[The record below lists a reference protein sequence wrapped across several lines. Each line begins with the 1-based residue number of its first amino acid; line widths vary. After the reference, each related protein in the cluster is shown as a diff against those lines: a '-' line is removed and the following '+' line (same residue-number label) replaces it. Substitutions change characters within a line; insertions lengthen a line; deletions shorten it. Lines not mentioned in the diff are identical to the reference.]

1 MNEISRRH
9 QFAPIPEL
17 RDLFD
22 PFGMLDWRPKL
33 DFHPIRIE
41 DRFEEDG
48 TYVLSAE
55 MPGIDPE
62 HDVELVVS
70 EGTLTI
76 LAERSSERQDKRH
89 SEFRYGAFSRSV
101 RLPAN
106 AKEEEITAGYA
117 GGILA
122 VRVPV
127 TPPPKASARK
137 IEVVAEHRAAEQQAA
152 GKPAGPKA
160 AATKTTKA

>member
-9 QFAPIPEL
+9 QLVPIPEL

-22 PFGMLDWRPKL
+22 PFGVLDWRPKL

-62 HDVELVVS
+62 RDIELMVS

-76 LAERSSERQDKRH
+76 LAERSSEQHDKRH

-106 AKEEEITAGYA
+106 AKEEEITAGYI
-117 GGILA
+117 GGILT

-127 TPPPKASARK
+127 TPPPKAAARK
-137 IEVVAEHRAAEQQAA
+137 IAVAAEHQGAAKADRSRAD
-152 GKPAGPKA
+152 G
-160 AATKTTKA
+160 TKANKS

>member
-9 QFAPIPEL
+9 QIVPLPDL
-17 RDLFD
+17 RDWFD
-22 PFGMLDWRPKL
+22 PFGMLEWRPKL
-33 DFHPIRIE
+33 DFHPIRVE

-76 LAERSSERQDKRH
+76 LAERSSEQHDKRH
-89 SEFRYGAFSRSV
+89 SEFRYGAFSRAV

-106 AKEEEITAGYA
+106 AKEEEITANYR
-117 GGILA
+117 GGILT

-127 TPPPKASARK
+127 VLP
-137 IEVVAEHRAAEQQAA
+137 
-152 GKPAGPKA
+152 PKA
-160 AATKTTKA
+160 AARKINVAAEHHGAAGAEGPKTDGAKAKKS

>member
-9 QFAPIPEL
+9 QLVQFPDL

-22 PFGMLDWRPKL
+22 PFAMLEWRPKV

-55 MPGIDPE
+55 MPGIDPA

-76 LAERSSERQDKRH
+76 LAERSSEKHDKRH
-89 SEFRYGAFSRSV
+89 TEFRYGAFSRAV
-101 RLPAN
+101 RLPAG
-106 AKEEEITAGYA
+106 AKEEEITASYT

-122 VRVPV
+122 VRVPIAQ
-127 TPPPKASARK
+127 PEKAASRK
-137 IEVVAEHRAAEQQAA
+137 ISIEGESHS
-152 GKPAGPKA
+152 GA
-160 AATKTTKA
+160 AAAAKPKKN